1 MHDDALLA
9 RLDAI
14 AAARC
19 AGAGPAHDVLH
30 VRRVATTAWTIARD
44 EGADAR
50 VAAAAALLHELFNY
64 PKNHPESARSGE
76 VCAEHAAEVLRAEG
90 CDAGFVDAASYA
102 IRVHPFSLG
111 VVPTTL
117 EAKVLQDADRLDAIG
132 AVGVARCFATCGE
145 LRSPLYAERDPLC
158 RAREPDDRRSGVDH
172 FFKKLLRVPGRL
184 NTGAGRRM
192 AEKRVAFLRLYL
204 EELASEIGS

>member
-1 MHDDALLA
+1 MQDDALLV

-30 VRRVATTAWTIARD
+30 VRRVAASAWAIARD
-44 EGADAR
+44 EGANAR

-64 PKNHPESARSGE
+64 PKDHPESARSGE
-76 VCAEHAAEVLRAEG
+76 VCADHAADVLRSEG
-90 CDAGFVDAASYA
+90 CDAGFVEAVAYS

-117 EAKVLQDADRLDAIG
+117 EAKVLQDADRLDALG

-158 RAREPDDRRSGVDH
+158 RTRDPDDRRSGVDH
-172 FFKKLLRVPGRL
+172 FFKKLLRVPERL
-184 NTGAGRRM
+184 HTPAARRM
-192 AEKRVAFLRLYL
+192 ADRRVAFLRLYL
-204 EELASEIGS
+204 EELAREIGS